1 MVTRDGYLL
10 LRVRNQSTCT
20 LQLLAG
26 SQHSARRGMVSSRNL
41 FSVNEAAL
49 SSATSQQTWL
59 HSSHG
64 PSEQR
69 RAFHN
74 HNNTLADTRLLVSS
88 RLTSST
94 SHLTQR
100 VGKFNI
106 AIASCCSQSLFLLK
120 FLVTRL
126 QAVID
131 CSLSVYYIYLGAAG
145 GCFCAVVAKLLAS
158 CDGTGHTAAS
168 FPLLS
173 PVPSSPLPGQ
183 ARGYNTHT
191 IITHNMPTA
200 HTRVYTFSC
209 SCKNMAP
216 SISEAGAGVC
226 NNITQQVLN
235 AKLSLIN

>member
-59 HSSHG
+59 HSTHG

-69 RAFHN
+69 QAFHN

-173 PVPSSPLPGQ
+173 PVPSSPLPGSGIQ
-183 ARGYNTHT
+183 HSYN
-191 IITHNMPTA
+191 HNT
-200 HTRVYTFSC
+200 
-209 SCKNMAP
+209 
-216 SISEAGAGVC
+216 
-226 NNITQQVLN
+226 
-235 AKLSLIN
+235 